1 MTTHTMTPWGKPR
14 PTARKFDAWIIP
26 TPHGDMIIQTN
37 PGCGEREHEAN
48 ARHIVKCVNM
58 HDELLEALRACVIP
72 LERLGDFVGN
82 TDKGGVSGLGP
93 FDRCAI
99 LLAVRDALAK
109 AERGEA

>member
-1 MTTHTMTPWGKPR
+1 MNPTTKQTPAPTPWQLYQTTETWRIYSGDWEVAESICGR
-14 PTARKFDAWIIP
+14 SDA
-26 TPHGDMIIQTN
+26 Q
-37 PGCGEREHEAN
+37 REAN
-48 ARHIVKCVNM
+48 ARQIVHCVNM

-99 LLAVRDALAK
+99 LLAARDALAK
-109 AERGEA
+109 ADKGEA